1 MTDVVI
7 QHLTTEQ
14 KVRIKCRDYVR
25 KLAIYRDTLAVQL
38 PQRVII
44 YELEPGAA
52 ADDMH
57 YRVATRIMQQL
68 DCNLLVVTAKH
79 ITLCQVSSGAASP
92 CSLVPE
98 HITLQGRC
106 AAHSAHALSCLCL
119 LRGHQKRL
127 PISKIDPAAYG
138 GLE

>member
-52 ADDMH
+52 ADEMH
-57 YRVATRIMQQL
+57 YKVATRIMQQL

-79 ITLCQVSSGAASP
+79 ITLCQVA
-92 CSLVPE
+92 LE
-98 HITLQGRC
+98 HITLHGSC
-106 AAHSAHALSCLCL
+106 AVRSAHALSCLCL
-119 LRGHQKRL
+119 LRGHQNSL
-127 PISKIDPAAYG
+127 PVSQSDAAACG
-138 GLE
+138 GLK

>member
-1 MTDVVI
+1 MTQLLADHSGNTWRRVNMADVVNQHLTQGARTVACVRPALVSCRRENMTDVVI

-52 ADDMH
+52 AGDMH
-57 YRVATRIMQQL
+57 YKVATRIMQQL

-79 ITLCQVSSGAASP
+79 ITLCQVSNGP
-92 CSLVPE
+92 M
-98 HITLQGRC
+98 Q
-106 AAHSAHALSCLCL
+106 SCT
-119 LRGHQKRL
+119 
-127 PISKIDPAAYG
+127 
-138 GLE
+138 

>member
-57 YRVATRIMQQL
+57 YKVATRIMQQL

-79 ITLCQVSSGAASP
+79 ITLCQVGSGLMTCVNMGAY
-92 CSLVPE
+92 
-98 HITLQGRC
+98 LQE
-106 AAHSAHALSCLCL
+106 L
-119 LRGHQKRL
+119 LH
-127 PISKIDPAAYG
+127 
-138 GLE
+138 

>member
-52 ADDMH
+52 ADEMH
-57 YRVATRIMQQL
+57 YKVATRIMQQL

-79 ITLCQVSSGAASP
+79 ITLCQVSSGIVQLRSSTSP
-92 CSLVPE
+92 FMAVV
-98 HITLQGRC
+98 QC
-106 AAHSAHALSCLCL
+106 AALML
-119 LRGHQKRL
+119 
-127 PISKIDPAAYG
+127 
-138 GLE
+138 